1 MLANKNR
8 TKGVAIA
15 KDIDKIHEYF
25 GLLNM
30 IIGDDNVKDPG
41 LDGLLTKVLER
52 HEDDFFN
59 AFNTHISK
67 VKKELEYL
75 KNKADE
81 QEEKMIEDE
90 RIVRLT
96 KSLHWFKD
104 ESQRLQTLKQKNA
117 VIIQQLNEKNGK
129 LKENRDYLSGKVKS
143 NIR

>member
-1 MLANKNR
+1 M
-8 TKGVAIA
+8 
-15 KDIDKIHEYF
+15 
-25 GLLNM
+25 
-30 IIGDDNVKDPG
+30 
-41 LDGLLTKVLER
+41 KVI
-52 HEDDFFN
+52 FFN

-90 RIVRLT
+90 RIVKLT

-104 ESQRLQTLKQKNA
+104 ESQRLQMLKKKNI
-117 VIIQQLNEKNGK
+117 VTMQQLNEENTKV
-129 LKENRDYLSGKVKS
+129 KESRDYLHGKVKS